1 MPYKNNWEALFC
13 CLLIGLTSGCAGLSP
28 APEALPDPPADLVD
42 APDSAITRLDPDV
55 LYYVGAAEIS
65 GRAEQHQQAAQFYLK
80 AAELAEDAKIAERA
94 VQLAVY
100 ADNEELTLR
109 GINRWLELEP
119 GAPEPQ
125 RLAAVVRLRQGD
137 PDRAWEHVS
146 RLLER
151 SNGPETWDAIIKVLA
166 GSKGRAA
173 ATEVYRRL
181 AAEHNPPA
189 IEEIVQ
195 RLSDLGAQF
204 AQLVLAEQF
213 ATRALQ
219 LNPGNAQTYNWRGRL
234 RTSLNRLDDALADFA
249 KAVEL
254 DPDNAPLRQSYAAL
268 LAEVGD
274 YHAAIEQLDQVE
286 PSAMVI
292 YSQGVYAMAAEDEAL
307 ANQFYQELQTVASE
321 DENEKYFFLGQLGE
335 TLNRPYP
342 EVIDWYG
349 RVRSGDRMED
359 ARFRTAL
366 VLGTNDELP
375 QARVILRR
383 LQNGTAQTAARAY
396 LAEAGLLRQSDM
408 NDEAYAVYSEGL
420 ELLPANTD
428 LLFARALLA
437 EEMDMVDVTER
448 DLQQILETNPDDP
461 NALNALGYTLA
472 DRTDRYAEALS
483 LIERALEQLP
493 DEAAVVDSMGW
504 VQYKLGNLEL
514 ALDYLERAL
523 SLDYDAEIVAHL
535 GEVLW
540 ALGRHDEAR
549 ETWREGLEK
558 DPDAEIIRLTR
569 ERFEK
574 D

>member
-1 MPYKNNWEALFC
+1 MC
-13 CLLIGLTSGCAGLSP
+13 CLLIGLTGGCAGLSR
-28 APEALPDPPADLVD
+28 APEAVPDPPPDLLD
-42 APDSAITRLDPDV
+42 APDSAVARLNPDV

-65 GRAEQHQQAAQFYLK
+65 GRAEQHQRAAQFYLK
-80 AAELAEDAKIAERA
+80 AAELADDPKIAERA

-100 ADNEELTLR
+100 ADDEALTLR

-119 GAPEPQ
+119 DAPEPQ

-137 PDRAWEHVS
+137 TDRAWEHVS
-146 RLLER
+146 KLLER

-189 IEEIVQ
+189 VEEIVQ

-249 KAVEL
+249 EAVEL
-254 DPDNAPLRQSYAAL
+254 DPENAPLRQSYAAL

-274 YHAAIEQLDQVE
+274 YYAAIEQLDQVE

-307 ANQFYQELQTVASE
+307 ANAFYEELKTVVTE
-321 DENEKYFFLGQLGE
+321 DENEKYFFLGQLAE
-335 TLNRPYP
+335 TLKRPYS

-349 RVRSGDRMED
+349 RVRSGERMED
-359 ARFRTAL
+359 ARLRTAL

-396 LAEAGLLRQSDM
+396 LAEAGLLRQADM
-408 NDEAYAVYSEGL
+408 NDEAYAVYSQGL
-420 ELLPANTD
+420 ELLPANTE

-437 EEMDMVDVTER
+437 EEMDLVEVTEK
-448 DLQQILETNPDDP
+448 DLQQILETDPDDP

-549 ETWREGLEK
+549 ETWRQGLEK
-558 DPDAEIIRLTR
+558 NPDSEIIRLTR
-569 ERFEK
+569 ERFVK